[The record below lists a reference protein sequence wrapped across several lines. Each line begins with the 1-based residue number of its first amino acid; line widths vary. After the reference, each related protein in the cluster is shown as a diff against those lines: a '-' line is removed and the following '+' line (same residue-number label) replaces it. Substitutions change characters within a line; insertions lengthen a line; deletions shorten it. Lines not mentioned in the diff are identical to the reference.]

1 MFKIDVSSS
10 YERFGL
16 EKNPFTDLS
25 SEAIRDIEKI
35 HVSQEIDS
43 RIADIL
49 SDVIGESSG
58 IALSIVGPL
67 GSGKT
72 QRLKGVH
79 KLVQESGGMSIY
91 QKIDS
96 NDIIKT
102 TLDIFS
108 YFSEYEDEVEAE
120 QPLEEVPITEGS
132 EFGEEAYELPQQ
144 QEELSF
150 FQKLKRLF
158 SKEEKV
164 APPVQ
169 EYEEYELTRANYNSQ
184 DIGNQLID
192 YLGEYKRSAL
202 LLDEMENILTA
213 PNTDLILFFEFLREF
228 ISNMPESS
236 VFIMTC
242 TKNAYDKIRE
252 INPAFVAR
260 LHNELFSEPLS
271 DERAIKLVQ
280 KRIEYN
286 RKKSIPNPLF
296 PFEESAII
304 LANSMSKGNPRDLL
318 KLLHTTLFTATRDN
332 FVEFIDDRYLAKVL
346 TGPSSIE
353 DYIRRVPSDL
363 RDDVRIIIEKYGG
376 GPVTYIQLAKDT
388 QESVTKQYTKL
399 EELVAMGILVSEK
412 GKYQINSSVIQMVR
426 ASIRKE
432 SEKPREGKKETKK

>member
-1 MFKIDVSSS
+1 MFKIDTTPS

-49 SDVIGESSG
+49 SDVIGENSG
-58 IALSIVGPL
+58 IALSIVGAL

-79 KLVQESGGMSIY
+79 KLIQESGGMSIY

-108 YFSEYEDEVEAE
+108 YFSDYEEEEEELQQVVEELPPEESMHEEETLAPPYQEQKLSFFERIKRFFSRQPKVEEPIEYED
-120 QPLEEVPITEGS
+120 S
-132 EFGEEAYELPQQ
+132 
-144 QEELSF
+144 ELS
-150 FQKLKRLF
+150 R
-158 SKEEKV
+158 E
-164 APPVQ
+164 
-169 EYEEYELTRANYNSQ
+169 NYNSQ
-184 DIGNQLID
+184 DIGNQLIN

-202 LLDEMENILTA
+202 ILDEMENILTA
-213 PNTDLILFFEFLREF
+213 SNTDLILFFEFLREF
-228 ISNMPESS
+228 ISNMPESC
-236 VFIMTC
+236 VFIMAC
-242 TKNAYDKIRE
+242 TNNAYDRIRE

-280 KRIEYN
+280 KRLEYN
-286 RKKSIPNPLF
+286 RRKSIINPLY
-296 PFEESAII
+296 PFEESAIV
-304 LANSMSKGNPRDLL
+304 LANSMAKGNPRELL
-318 KLLHTTLFTATRDN
+318 KLLHTVLFTATRDN

-346 TGPSSIE
+346 SGPSSIE
-353 DYIRRVPSDL
+353 EYIRRVPSDL
-363 RDDVRIIIEKYGG
+363 REDVRIIIEKYGG

-399 EELVAMGILVSEK
+399 EELVAMGILTSEK

-426 ASIRKE
+426 AAIRKE
-432 SEKPREGKKETKK
+432 KDSKGKEEKK

>member
-1 MFKIDVSSS
+1 MFRIDTTSS

-16 EKNPFTDLS
+16 DKNPFTDLS

-35 HVSQEIDS
+35 HISQEIDS

-49 SDVIGESSG
+49 SDVIGENSG
-58 IALSIVGPL
+58 IALSLVGAL

-79 KLVQESGGMSIY
+79 KLIQESGGMSIY

-108 YFSEYEDEVEAE
+108 YFSEYEEDEME
-120 QPLEEVPITEGS
+120 QVIEEEIVPEEPPS
-132 EFGEEAYELPQQ
+132 EEEAYMEPYP
-144 QEELSF
+144 EEKLSF
-150 FQKLKRLF
+150 FGRIKRFF
-158 SKEEKV
+158 SR
-164 APPVQ
+164 AGRQSYQ
-169 EYEEYELTRANYNSQ
+169 EDYDDSELTRENYHSQ
-184 DIGNQLID
+184 DIGNQLIE

-202 LLDEMENILTA
+202 ILDEMENLLTA
-213 PNTDLILFFEFLREF
+213 SNTDLILFFEFLRQF
-228 ISNMPESS
+228 ISDMPESS
-236 VFIMTC
+236 IFIMAC
-242 TKNAYDKIRE
+242 TNNAYERIKE

-260 LHNELFSEPLS
+260 LHNELFSEPLT

-280 KRIEYN
+280 KRLEYN
-286 RKKSIPNPLF
+286 RKKSIINPLY
-296 PFEESAII
+296 PLEESAIV
-304 LANSMSKGNPRDLL
+304 LANSMAKGNPRELL
-318 KLLHTTLFTATRDN
+318 KLLHTVLFTATRDN

-353 DYIRRVPSDL
+353 EYIRRVPSDL
-363 RDDVRIIIEKYGG
+363 REDVKIIIEKYGG

-399 EELVAMGILVSEK
+399 EELVAMGILTSEK

-426 ASIRKE
+426 AAIRKE
-432 SEKPREGKKETKK
+432 KDTKKEEKK

>member
-49 SDVIGESSG
+49 SDVIGENSG
-58 IALSIVGPL
+58 IALSLVGPL

-79 KLVQESGGMSIY
+79 KLIQESGGMSIY

-108 YFSEYEDEVEAE
+108 YFSEYEEEEGIE
-120 QPLEEVPITEGS
+120 QSVEEVAIAEES
-132 EFGEEAYELPQQ
+132 EFGEGAYEQPY
-144 QEELSF
+144 QEEKLSF
-150 FQKLKRLF
+150 FQKIKRFF
-158 SKEEKV
+158 SGGARS
-164 APPVQ
+164 APVVE
-169 EYEEYELTRANYNSQ
+169 EYEDSELTRANYNSQ

-202 LLDEMENILTA
+202 IIDEMENILTA
-213 PNTDLILFFEFLREF
+213 PNTDLILFFEFIREF

-236 VFIMTC
+236 VFIMAC
-242 TKNAYDKIRE
+242 TNNAYDRIRE

-280 KRIEYN
+280 KRLEYS
-286 RKKSIPNPLF
+286 RRKSIINPLY
-296 PFEESAII
+296 PFEESAIV
-304 LANSMSKGNPRDLL
+304 LANSMAKGNPRDLL

-346 TGPSSIE
+346 TGPSSVE
-353 DYIRRVPSDL
+353 EYIRRVPSDL
-363 RDDVRIIIEKYGG
+363 REDVRIIIEKYGG

-399 EELVAMGILVSEK
+399 EELVAMGILSSEK

-426 ASIRKE
+426 ASIRRE
-432 SEKPREGKKETKK
+432 SEKPKESKKETKK

>member
-58 IALSIVGPL
+58 IALSLVGPL

-79 KLVQESGGMSIY
+79 KLIQESGGMSIY

-108 YFSEYEDEVEAE
+108 YFSEYEDEEPVEP
-120 QPLEEVPITEGS
+120 PLEEVAITE
-132 EFGEEAYELPQQ
+132 EAMYEHPYQ
-144 QEELSF
+144 QEKLSF
-150 FQKLKRLF
+150 FEKIKRFF
-158 SKEEKV
+158 SREKAV
-164 APPVQ
+164 PII
-169 EYEEYELTRANYNSQ
+169 EEYDDSELTRANYNSQ

-202 LLDEMENILTA
+202 IVDEMENILTA
-213 PNTDLILFFEFLREF
+213 SNTDLILFFEFLREF

-236 VFIMTC
+236 VFIMAC
-242 TKNAYDKIRE
+242 TNNAYERIRE

-280 KRIEYN
+280 KRLEYN
-286 RKKSIPNPLF
+286 RRKSIINPLY
-296 PFEESAII
+296 PFEESAIV
-304 LANSMSKGNPRDLL
+304 LANSMAKGNPRELL

-346 TGPSSIE
+346 TGPSSVE
-353 DYIRRVPSDL
+353 EYIRRVPSDL
-363 RDDVRIIIEKYGG
+363 REDVRIIIEKYGG

-388 QESVTKQYTKL
+388 QDSVTKQYTKL
-399 EELVAMGILVSEK
+399 EELVAMGILTSEK

-432 SEKPREGKKETKK
+432 SDKAKEGKKETKK

>member
-58 IALSIVGPL
+58 IALSLVGPL

-79 KLVQESGGMSIY
+79 KLIQESGGMSIY

-108 YFSEYEDEVEAE
+108 YFSEYEDEEPVE
-120 QPLEEVPITEGS
+120 QSLEEVAITE
-132 EFGEEAYELPQQ
+132 ETMYEQPY
-144 QEELSF
+144 QEEKLSF
-150 FQKLKRLF
+150 FEKIKRFF
-158 SKEEKV
+158 SREKAV
-164 APPVQ
+164 PIVE
-169 EYEEYELTRANYNSQ
+169 EYEDSELTRANYNSQ

-202 LLDEMENILTA
+202 IVDEMENILTA
-213 PNTDLILFFEFLREF
+213 SNTDLILFFEFLREF

-236 VFIMTC
+236 VFIMAC
-242 TKNAYDKIRE
+242 TNNAYERIRE

-260 LHNELFSEPLS
+260 LHNELFSEPLP

-280 KRIEYN
+280 KRLEYN
-286 RKKSIPNPLF
+286 RRKSIINPLY
-296 PFEESAII
+296 PFEESAIV
-304 LANSMSKGNPRDLL
+304 LANSMAKGNPRELL

-346 TGPSSIE
+346 TGPSSVE
-353 DYIRRVPSDL
+353 EYIRRVPSDL
-363 RDDVRIIIEKYGG
+363 REDVRIIIEKYGG

-399 EELVAMGILVSEK
+399 EELVAMGILTSEK

-432 SEKPREGKKETKK
+432 SDKAKEGKKETKK

>member
-1 MFKIDVSSS
+1 MFKIDASSS
-10 YERFGL
+10 YEKYGL

-25 SEAIRDIEKI
+25 SEAIRDIERI

-49 SDVIGESSG
+49 SDVIGENSG
-58 IALSIVGPL
+58 IALALIGQL

-79 KLVQESGGMSIY
+79 KLIQESGGMSIY

-108 YFSEYEDEVEAE
+108 YFSEYEEEPEQYVE
-120 QPLEEVPITEGS
+120 EEVIPEEGIEDQQS
-132 EFGEEAYELPQQ
+132 LLQQYPEEK
-144 QEELSF
+144 LSF
-150 FQKLKRLF
+150 FQKIKRFF
-158 SKEEKV
+158 SREKV
-164 APPVQ
+164 TAPIIEQP
-169 EYEEYELTRANYNSQ
+169 EDTELTRENYNSQ

-202 LLDEMENILTA
+202 IIDEMENILSA
-213 PNTDLILFFEFLREF
+213 SNTDLILFFEFLREF
-228 ISNMPESS
+228 ISNMPESC
-236 VFIMTC
+236 VFIMAC
-242 TKNAYDKIRE
+242 TNNAFERIKE

-260 LHNELFSEPLS
+260 LHNELFSEPLT

-280 KRIEYN
+280 KRLEYN
-286 RKKSIPNPLF
+286 RKKSIVNPLY
-296 PFEESAII
+296 PFEESAIV

-318 KLLHTTLFTATRDN
+318 KLLHTVLFTATRDN
-332 FVEFIDDRYLAKVL
+332 FIEFIDDRYLAKIL
-346 TGPSSIE
+346 TGPTSIDE
-353 DYIRRVPSDL
+353 YIRRVPSDL
-363 RDDVRIIIEKYGG
+363 REDVRIIIEKYGG

-399 EELVAMGILVSEK
+399 EELVAMGILTSSK

-426 ASIRKE
+426 AAISKE
-432 SEKPREGKKETKK
+432 NTKKKKEEKN

>member
-1 MFKIDVSSS
+1 MFKIDASSS
-10 YERFGL
+10 YEKYGL

-25 SEAIRDIEKI
+25 SEAIRDIERI

-49 SDVIGESSG
+49 SDVIGENSG
-58 IALSIVGPL
+58 IALALIGQL

-79 KLVQESGGMSIY
+79 KLIQESGGMSIY

-108 YFSEYEDEVEAE
+108 YFSEYEEEPEQYVE
-120 QPLEEVPITEGS
+120 EEVIPEEGIEDQQS
-132 EFGEEAYELPQQ
+132 LLQQYPEEK
-144 QEELSF
+144 LSF
-150 FQKLKRLF
+150 FQRIKRFF
-158 SKEEKV
+158 SREKV
-164 APPVQ
+164 TAPIIEQP
-169 EYEEYELTRANYNSQ
+169 EDTELTRENYNSQ

-202 LLDEMENILTA
+202 IIDEMENILSA
-213 PNTDLILFFEFLREF
+213 SNTDLILFFEFLREF
-228 ISNMPESS
+228 ISNMPESC
-236 VFIMTC
+236 VFIMAC
-242 TKNAYDKIRE
+242 TNNAFERIKE

-260 LHNELFSEPLS
+260 LHNELFSEPLT

-280 KRIEYN
+280 KRLEYN
-286 RKKSIPNPLF
+286 RKKSIVNPLY
-296 PFEESAII
+296 PFEESAIV

-318 KLLHTTLFTATRDN
+318 KLLHTVLFTATRDN
-332 FVEFIDDRYLAKVL
+332 FIEFIDDRYLAKIL
-346 TGPSSIE
+346 TGPTSIDE
-353 DYIRRVPSDL
+353 YIRRVPSDL
-363 RDDVRIIIEKYGG
+363 REDVRIIIEKYGG

-399 EELVAMGILVSEK
+399 EELVAMGILTSSK

-426 ASIRKE
+426 AAISKE
-432 SEKPREGKKETKK
+432 NTKKKKEEKN

>member
-49 SDVIGESSG
+49 SDVIGENSG
-58 IALSIVGPL
+58 IALSLVGPL

-79 KLVQESGGMSIY
+79 KLIQESGGMSIY

-108 YFSEYEDEVEAE
+108 YFSEYDEEEIE
-120 QPLEEVPITEGS
+120 QPVEEVAIAEES
-132 EFGEEAYELPQQ
+132 EFGEGAYEQPY
-144 QEELSF
+144 QEEKLSF
-150 FQKLKRLF
+150 FQKIKRFF
-158 SKEEKV
+158 SGGARS
-164 APPVQ
+164 APIVE
-169 EYEEYELTRANYNSQ
+169 EYEDSELTRANYNSQ

-202 LLDEMENILTA
+202 IIDEMENILTA
-213 PNTDLILFFEFLREF
+213 PNTDLILFFEFIREF

-236 VFIMTC
+236 VFIMAC
-242 TKNAYDKIRE
+242 TNNAYDRIRE

-280 KRIEYN
+280 KRLEYS
-286 RKKSIPNPLF
+286 RRKSIINPLY
-296 PFEESAII
+296 PFEESAIV
-304 LANSMSKGNPRDLL
+304 LANSMAKGNPRDLL

-346 TGPSSIE
+346 TGPSSVE
-353 DYIRRVPSDL
+353 EYIRRVPSDL
-363 RDDVRIIIEKYGG
+363 REDVRIIIEKYGG

-399 EELVAMGILVSEK
+399 EELVAMGILSSEK

-432 SEKPREGKKETKK
+432 SERPKESKKETKK

>member
-1 MFKIDVSSS
+1 MFRIDVSSS

-16 EKNPFTDLS
+16 ERNPFTDLS

-49 SDVIGESSG
+49 SDVIGENSG
-58 IALSIVGPL
+58 IALSLVGSL

-79 KLVQESGGMSIY
+79 KLIQESGGMSIY

-102 TLDIFS
+102 TLEIFS
-108 YFSEYEDEVEAE
+108 YFSEFEDEEDTGISQE
-120 QPLEEVPITEGS
+120 SELE
-132 EFGEEAYELPQQ
+132 GETYTPTY
-144 QEELSF
+144 QEENLSF
-150 FQKLKRLF
+150 FQKIKRLF
-158 SKEEKV
+158 SGERKFVPISDESDDS
-164 APPVQ
+164 
-169 EYEEYELTRANYNSQ
+169 ELTRANYNSQ

-202 LLDEMENILTA
+202 ILDEMENLLTA
-213 PNTDLILFFEFLREF
+213 SNTDLILFFEFLREF
-228 ISNMPESS
+228 ISNMPDSC
-236 VFIMTC
+236 VFIMAC
-242 TKNAYDKIRE
+242 TNNAYDKIKE
-252 INPAFVAR
+252 ISPAFVAR
-260 LHNELFSEPLS
+260 LHNELYSEPLS

-280 KRIEYN
+280 KRIEYH
-286 RKKSIPNPLF
+286 RRKSIVSPLY

-304 LANSMSKGNPRDLL
+304 LANSMSKGNPRELL

-346 TGPSSIE
+346 TGPSSVE
-353 DYIRRVPSDL
+353 EYIRRVPSDL
-363 RDDVRIIIEKYGG
+363 REDVRIIIEKYGG

-399 EELVAMGILVSEK
+399 EELVAMGILTSSK

-432 SEKPREGKKETKK
+432 FDKTKDAKKETKK

>member
-49 SDVIGESSG
+49 SDVIGENSG
-58 IALSIVGPL
+58 IALSLVGPL

-79 KLVQESGGMSIY
+79 KLIQESGGMSIY

-108 YFSEYEDEVEAE
+108 YFSEYEEEVE
-120 QPLEEVPITEGS
+120 QPVEEVAEL
-132 EFGEEAYELPQQ
+132 GEEAYAEPY
-144 QEELSF
+144 QEENLSF
-150 FQKLKRLF
+150 FQKIKRFF
-158 SKEEKV
+158 SGGRKA
-164 APPVQ
+164 APVVE
-169 EYEEYELTRANYNSQ
+169 EYEDSELTRANYNSQ

-202 LLDEMENILTA
+202 IVDEMENILTA
-213 PNTDLILFFEFLREF
+213 SNTDLILFFEFLREF

-236 VFIMTC
+236 VFIMAC
-242 TKNAYDKIRE
+242 TNNAYERIRE

-260 LHNELFSEPLS
+260 LHNELFSEPLT

-280 KRIEYN
+280 KRLEYN
-286 RKKSIPNPLF
+286 RKKSIINPLF
-296 PFEESAII
+296 PFEESAIV
-304 LANSMSKGNPRDLL
+304 LANSMAKGNPRELL

-346 TGPSSIE
+346 TGPSSVE
-353 DYIRRVPSDL
+353 EYIRRVPSDL
-363 RDDVRIIIEKYGG
+363 REDVRIIIEKYGG

-399 EELVAMGILVSEK
+399 EELVAMGILTSEK

-432 SEKPREGKKETKK
+432 SDKSKESKKETKK

>member
-49 SDVIGESSG
+49 SDVIGENSG
-58 IALSIVGPL
+58 IALSLVGPL

-79 KLVQESGGMSIY
+79 KLIQESGGMSIY

-108 YFSEYEDEVEAE
+108 YFSDYEDE
-120 QPLEEVPITEGS
+120 EEVQQPVE
-132 EFGEEAYELPQQ
+132 EVAELGEETYAESY
-144 QEELSF
+144 QEENLSF
-150 FQKLKRLF
+150 FQKIKRFF
-158 SKEEKV
+158 SRGEKA
-164 APPVQ
+164 APVVE
-169 EYEEYELTRANYNSQ
+169 EYEDSELTRANYNSQ

-202 LLDEMENILTA
+202 IVDEMENILTA
-213 PNTDLILFFEFLREF
+213 SNTDLILFFEFLREF

-236 VFIMTC
+236 VFIMAC
-242 TKNAYDKIRE
+242 TNNAYERIRE

-260 LHNELFSEPLS
+260 LHNELFSEPLT

-280 KRIEYN
+280 KRLEYN
-286 RKKSIPNPLF
+286 RRKSIINPLF
-296 PFEESAII
+296 PFEESAIV
-304 LANSMSKGNPRDLL
+304 LANSMAKGNPRELL

-346 TGPSSIE
+346 TGPSSVE
-353 DYIRRVPSDL
+353 EYIRRVPSDL
-363 RDDVRIIIEKYGG
+363 REDVRIIIEKYGG

-432 SEKPREGKKETKK
+432 SDKSKESKKETKK

>member
-1 MFKIDVSSS
+1 MFKIDASSS
-10 YERFGL
+10 YEKYGL

-25 SEAIRDIEKI
+25 SEAIRDIERI

-49 SDVIGESSG
+49 SDVIGENSG
-58 IALSIVGPL
+58 IALALIGQL

-79 KLVQESGGMSIY
+79 KLIQESGGMSIY

-108 YFSEYEDEVEAE
+108 YFSEYEEEPEQYVE
-120 QPLEEVPITEGS
+120 EEVIPEEGIEDQQS
-132 EFGEEAYELPQQ
+132 LLQQYPEEK
-144 QEELSF
+144 LSF
-150 FQKLKRLF
+150 FQRIKRFF
-158 SKEEKV
+158 SREKV
-164 APPVQ
+164 TTPIIEQP
-169 EYEEYELTRANYNSQ
+169 EDTELTRENYNSQ

-202 LLDEMENILTA
+202 IIDEMENILSA
-213 PNTDLILFFEFLREF
+213 SNTDLILFFEFLREF
-228 ISNMPESS
+228 ISNMPESC
-236 VFIMTC
+236 VFIMAC
-242 TKNAYDKIRE
+242 TNNAFERIKE

-260 LHNELFSEPLS
+260 LHNELFSEPLT

-280 KRIEYN
+280 KRLEYN
-286 RKKSIPNPLF
+286 RKKSIVNPLY
-296 PFEESAII
+296 PFEESAIV

-318 KLLHTTLFTATRDN
+318 KLLHTVLFTATRDN
-332 FVEFIDDRYLAKVL
+332 FIEFIDDRYLAKIL
-346 TGPSSIE
+346 TGPTSIDE
-353 DYIRRVPSDL
+353 YIRRVPSDL
-363 RDDVRIIIEKYGG
+363 REDVRIIIEKYGG

-399 EELVAMGILVSEK
+399 EELVAMGILTSSK

-426 ASIRKE
+426 AAISKE
-432 SEKPREGKKETKK
+432 STKKKKEEKN

>member
-49 SDVIGESSG
+49 SDVIGENSG
-58 IALSIVGPL
+58 IALSLVGPL

-79 KLVQESGGMSIY
+79 KLIQESGGMSIY

-108 YFSEYEDEVEAE
+108 YFSEYEEEEEIE
-120 QPLEEVPITEGS
+120 QPLEEVAIAEES
-132 EFGEEAYELPQQ
+132 EFGEGAYEQPY
-144 QEELSF
+144 QEEKLSF
-150 FQKLKRLF
+150 FQKIKRFF
-158 SKEEKV
+158 SGGARS
-164 APPVQ
+164 APVVE
-169 EYEEYELTRANYNSQ
+169 EYEDSELTRANYNSQ

-202 LLDEMENILTA
+202 IIDEMENILTA
-213 PNTDLILFFEFLREF
+213 PNTDLILFFEFIREF

-236 VFIMTC
+236 VFIMAC
-242 TKNAYDKIRE
+242 TNNAYDRIRE

-280 KRIEYN
+280 KRLEYS
-286 RKKSIPNPLF
+286 RRKSIINPLY
-296 PFEESAII
+296 PFEESAIV
-304 LANSMSKGNPRDLL
+304 LANSMAKGNPRDLL

-346 TGPSSIE
+346 TGPSSVE
-353 DYIRRVPSDL
+353 EYIRRVPSDL
-363 RDDVRIIIEKYGG
+363 REDVRIIIEKYGG

-399 EELVAMGILVSEK
+399 EELVAMGILSSEK

-426 ASIRKE
+426 ASIRRE
-432 SEKPREGKKETKK
+432 SEKPKESKKETKK

>member
-58 IALSIVGPL
+58 IALSLVGPL

-79 KLVQESGGMSIY
+79 KLIQESGGMSIY

-108 YFSEYEDEVEAE
+108 YFSDYEEEGEVQ
-120 QPLEEVPITEGS
+120 QPLEEATEES
-132 EFGEEAYELPQQ
+132 DLGEGTYAEPY
-144 QEELSF
+144 QEEKLSF
-150 FQKLKRLF
+150 FQKIKRFF
-158 SKEEKV
+158 SGGAKS
-164 APPVQ
+164 APVVE
-169 EYEEYELTRANYNSQ
+169 EYEDSELTRANYNSQ

-202 LLDEMENILTA
+202 IVDEMENILTA
-213 PNTDLILFFEFLREF
+213 SNTDLILFFEFLREF

-236 VFIMTC
+236 VFIMAC
-242 TKNAYDKIRE
+242 TNNAYERIRE
-252 INPAFVAR
+252 INPAFIAR

-280 KRIEYN
+280 KRLEYN
-286 RKKSIPNPLF
+286 RRKSIINPLF
-296 PFEESAII
+296 PFEESAIV
-304 LANSMSKGNPRDLL
+304 LANSMAKGNPRDLL

-346 TGPSSIE
+346 TGPSSVE
-353 DYIRRVPSDL
+353 EYIRRVPLDL
-363 RDDVRIIIEKYGG
+363 REDVRIIIEKYGG

-432 SEKPREGKKETKK
+432 SDKAKESKKETKK

>member
-49 SDVIGESSG
+49 SDVIGENSG
-58 IALSIVGPL
+58 IALSLVGPL

-79 KLVQESGGMSIY
+79 KLIQESGGMSIY

-108 YFSEYEDEVEAE
+108 YFSDYEDEEEVQ
-120 QPLEEVPITEGS
+120 QPLEEVAEL
-132 EFGEEAYELPQQ
+132 GEEAYAEPY
-144 QEELSF
+144 QEENLSF
-150 FQKLKRLF
+150 FQKIKRFF
-158 SKEEKV
+158 SGGPKA
-164 APPVQ
+164 APVVE
-169 EYEEYELTRANYNSQ
+169 EYEDSELTRANYNSQ

-202 LLDEMENILTA
+202 IVDEMENILTA
-213 PNTDLILFFEFLREF
+213 SNTDLILFFEFLREF

-236 VFIMTC
+236 VFIMAC
-242 TKNAYDKIRE
+242 TNNAYERIRE

-260 LHNELFSEPLS
+260 LHNELFSEPLT

-280 KRIEYN
+280 KRLEYN
-286 RKKSIPNPLF
+286 RRKSIINPLF
-296 PFEESAII
+296 PFEESAIV
-304 LANSMSKGNPRDLL
+304 LANSMSKGNPRELL

-346 TGPSSIE
+346 TGPSSVE
-353 DYIRRVPSDL
+353 EYIRRVPSDL
-363 RDDVRIIIEKYGG
+363 REDVRIIIEKYGG

-399 EELVAMGILVSEK
+399 EELVAMGILTSEK

-432 SEKPREGKKETKK
+432 SDKSKESKKETKK

>member
-1 MFKIDVSSS
+1 MFKIDASSS
-10 YERFGL
+10 YEKYGL

-25 SEAIRDIEKI
+25 SEAIRDIERI

-49 SDVIGESSG
+49 SDVIGENSG
-58 IALSIVGPL
+58 IALALIGQL

-79 KLVQESGGMSIY
+79 KLIQESGGMSIY

-108 YFSEYEDEVEAE
+108 YFSEYEEEPEQYVE
-120 QPLEEVPITEGS
+120 EEVIPEEGIEDQQS
-132 EFGEEAYELPQQ
+132 LLQQYPEEK
-144 QEELSF
+144 LSF
-150 FQKLKRLF
+150 FQRIKRFF
-158 SKEEKV
+158 SREKV
-164 APPVQ
+164 TAPIIEQP
-169 EYEEYELTRANYNSQ
+169 EDTELTRENYNSQ

-202 LLDEMENILTA
+202 IIDEMENILSA
-213 PNTDLILFFEFLREF
+213 SNTDLILFFEFLREF
-228 ISNMPESS
+228 ISNMPESC
-236 VFIMTC
+236 VFIMAC
-242 TKNAYDKIRE
+242 TNNAFERIKE

-260 LHNELFSEPLS
+260 LHNELFSEPLT

-280 KRIEYN
+280 KRLEYN
-286 RKKSIPNPLF
+286 RKKSIVNPLY
-296 PFEESAII
+296 PFEESAIV

-318 KLLHTTLFTATRDN
+318 KLLHTVLFTATRDN
-332 FVEFIDDRYLAKVL
+332 FIEFIDDRYLAKIL
-346 TGPSSIE
+346 TGPTSIDE
-353 DYIRRVPSDL
+353 YIRRVPSDL
-363 RDDVRIIIEKYGG
+363 REDVRIIIEKYGG

-399 EELVAMGILVSEK
+399 EELVAMGILTSSK

-426 ASIRKE
+426 AAISKE
-432 SEKPREGKKETKK
+432 STKKKKEEKN

>member
-1 MFKIDVSSS
+1 MFKIDASSS
-10 YERFGL
+10 YEKYGL

-25 SEAIRDIEKI
+25 SEAIRDIERI

-49 SDVIGESSG
+49 SDVIGENSG
-58 IALSIVGPL
+58 IALALIGQL

-79 KLVQESGGMSIY
+79 KLIQESGGMSIY

-108 YFSEYEDEVEAE
+108 YFSEYEEEPEQYVE
-120 QPLEEVPITEGS
+120 EEVIP
-132 EFGEEAYELPQQ
+132 EERIEDQQ
-144 QEELSF
+144 SLLQQYPEEKLSF
-150 FQKLKRLF
+150 FQRIKRFF
-158 SKEEKV
+158 SREKV
-164 APPVQ
+164 TAPIIEQP
-169 EYEEYELTRANYNSQ
+169 EDTELTRENYNSQ

-202 LLDEMENILTA
+202 IIDEMENILSA
-213 PNTDLILFFEFLREF
+213 SNTDLILFFEFLREF
-228 ISNMPESS
+228 ISNMPESC
-236 VFIMTC
+236 VFIMAC
-242 TKNAYDKIRE
+242 TNNAFERIKE

-260 LHNELFSEPLS
+260 LHNELFSEPLT

-280 KRIEYN
+280 KRLEYN
-286 RKKSIPNPLF
+286 RKKSIVNPLY
-296 PFEESAII
+296 PFEESAIV

-318 KLLHTTLFTATRDN
+318 KLLHTVLFTATRDN
-332 FVEFIDDRYLAKVL
+332 FIEFIDDRYLAKIL
-346 TGPSSIE
+346 TGPTSIDE
-353 DYIRRVPSDL
+353 YIRRVPSDL
-363 RDDVRIIIEKYGG
+363 REDVRIIIEKYGG

-399 EELVAMGILVSEK
+399 EELVAMGILTSSK

-426 ASIRKE
+426 AAISKE
-432 SEKPREGKKETKK
+432 NTKKKKEEKN

>member
-1 MFKIDVSSS
+1 MFRIDVSSS

-16 EKNPFTDLS
+16 ERNPFTDLS

-49 SDVIGESSG
+49 SDVIGENSG
-58 IALSIVGPL
+58 IALSLVGSL

-72 QRLKGVH
+72 QRLKAVH
-79 KLVQESGGMSIY
+79 KLIQESGGMSIY

-102 TLDIFS
+102 TLEIFS
-108 YFSEYEDEVEAE
+108 YFSEFEDEEDTGISQE
-120 QPLEEVPITEGS
+120 SELE
-132 EFGEEAYELPQQ
+132 GETYTPTY
-144 QEELSF
+144 QEENLSF
-150 FQKLKRLF
+150 FQKIKRLF
-158 SKEEKV
+158 SGERKFVPIEE
-164 APPVQ
+164 
-169 EYEEYELTRANYNSQ
+169 ESDDSELTRANYNSQ

-202 LLDEMENILTA
+202 ILDEMENLLTA
-213 PNTDLILFFEFLREF
+213 SNTDLILFFEFLREF
-228 ISNMPESS
+228 ISNMPDSC
-236 VFIMTC
+236 VFIMAC
-242 TKNAYDKIRE
+242 TNNAYDKIKE
-252 INPAFVAR
+252 ISPAFVAR
-260 LHNELFSEPLS
+260 LHNELYSEPLS

-280 KRIEYN
+280 KRIEYH
-286 RKKSIPNPLF
+286 RRKSIVSPLY

-304 LANSMSKGNPRDLL
+304 LANSMSKGNPRELL

-346 TGPSSIE
+346 TGPSSVE
-353 DYIRRVPSDL
+353 EYIRRVPSDL
-363 RDDVRIIIEKYGG
+363 REDVRIIIEKYGG

-399 EELVAMGILVSEK
+399 EELVAMGILTSSK

-432 SEKPREGKKETKK
+432 FDKTKDAKKETKK

>member
-49 SDVIGESSG
+49 SDVIGENSG
-58 IALSIVGPL
+58 IALSLVGPL

-79 KLVQESGGMSIY
+79 KLIQESGGMSIY

-108 YFSEYEDEVEAE
+108 YFSEYEEEEGIE
-120 QPLEEVPITEGS
+120 QSVEEVAIAEES
-132 EFGEEAYELPQQ
+132 EFGEGAYEQLY
-144 QEELSF
+144 QEEKLSF
-150 FQKLKRLF
+150 FQKIKRFF
-158 SKEEKV
+158 SGGARS
-164 APPVQ
+164 APVVE
-169 EYEEYELTRANYNSQ
+169 EYEDSELTRANYNSQ

-202 LLDEMENILTA
+202 IIDEMENILTA
-213 PNTDLILFFEFLREF
+213 PNTDLILFFEFIREF

-236 VFIMTC
+236 VFIMAC
-242 TKNAYDKIRE
+242 TNNAYDRIRE

-280 KRIEYN
+280 KRLEYS
-286 RKKSIPNPLF
+286 RRKSIINPLY
-296 PFEESAII
+296 PFEESAIV
-304 LANSMSKGNPRDLL
+304 LANSMAKGNPRDLL

-346 TGPSSIE
+346 TGPSSVE
-353 DYIRRVPSDL
+353 EYIRRVPSDL
-363 RDDVRIIIEKYGG
+363 REDVRIIIEKYGG

-399 EELVAMGILVSEK
+399 EELVAMGILSSEK

-426 ASIRKE
+426 ASIRRE
-432 SEKPREGKKETKK
+432 SEKPKESKKETKK

>member
-1 MFKIDVSSS
+1 MFRIDTTSS

-16 EKNPFTDLS
+16 DKNPFTDLS

-35 HVSQEIDS
+35 HISQEIDS

-49 SDVIGESSG
+49 SDVIGENSG
-58 IALSIVGPL
+58 IALSLVGAL

-79 KLVQESGGMSIY
+79 KLIQESGGMSIY

-108 YFSEYEDEVEAE
+108 YFLEYEEDEME
-120 QPLEEVPITEGS
+120 QVIEEEIVPEEPPS
-132 EFGEEAYELPQQ
+132 EEEAYMEPYP
-144 QEELSF
+144 EEKLSF
-150 FQKLKRLF
+150 FGRIKRFF
-158 SKEEKV
+158 SR
-164 APPVQ
+164 AGRQSYQ
-169 EYEEYELTRANYNSQ
+169 EDYDDSELTRENYHSQ
-184 DIGNQLID
+184 DIGNQLIE

-202 LLDEMENILTA
+202 ILDEMENLLTA
-213 PNTDLILFFEFLREF
+213 SNTDLILFFEFLRQF
-228 ISNMPESS
+228 ISDMPESS
-236 VFIMTC
+236 IFIMAC
-242 TKNAYDKIRE
+242 TNNAYERIKE

-260 LHNELFSEPLS
+260 LHNELFSEPLT

-280 KRIEYN
+280 KRLEYN
-286 RKKSIPNPLF
+286 RKKSIINPLY
-296 PFEESAII
+296 PLEESAIV
-304 LANSMSKGNPRDLL
+304 LANSMAKGNPRELL
-318 KLLHTTLFTATRDN
+318 KLLHTVLFTATRDN

-353 DYIRRVPSDL
+353 EYIRRVPSDL
-363 RDDVRIIIEKYGG
+363 REDVKIIIEKYGG

-399 EELVAMGILVSEK
+399 EELVAMGILTSEK

-426 ASIRKE
+426 AAIRKE
-432 SEKPREGKKETKK
+432 KDTKKEEKK

>member
-49 SDVIGESSG
+49 SDVIGENSG
-58 IALSIVGPL
+58 IALSLVGPL

-79 KLVQESGGMSIY
+79 KLIQESGGMSIY

-108 YFSEYEDEVEAE
+108 YFSEYEDEEEA
-120 QPLEEVPITEGS
+120 QQTLEEVAGES
-132 EFGEEAYELPQQ
+132 ELGGEAYAEPY
-144 QEELSF
+144 QEENLSF
-150 FQKLKRLF
+150 FQKIKRFF
-158 SKEEKV
+158 SGKEKI
-164 APPVQ
+164 APVVE
-169 EYEEYELTRANYNSQ
+169 EYEDSELTRANYNSQ

-202 LLDEMENILTA
+202 IVDEMENILTA
-213 PNTDLILFFEFLREF
+213 SNTDLILFFEFLREF

-236 VFIMTC
+236 VFIMAC
-242 TKNAYDKIRE
+242 TNNAYERIRE

-260 LHNELFSEPLS
+260 LHNELFSEPLT
-271 DERAIKLVQ
+271 DERAVKLVQ
-280 KRIEYN
+280 KRLEYN
-286 RKKSIPNPLF
+286 RRKSIINPLY
-296 PFEESAII
+296 PFEESAIV
-304 LANSMSKGNPRDLL
+304 LANSMSKGNPRELL

-346 TGPSSIE
+346 TGPSSVE
-353 DYIRRVPSDL
+353 EYIRRVPSDL
-363 RDDVRIIIEKYGG
+363 REDVRIIIEKYGG

-399 EELVAMGILVSEK
+399 EELVAMGILTSEK

-432 SEKPREGKKETKK
+432 SDKSKESKKETKK

>member
-58 IALSIVGPL
+58 IALSLVGPL

-79 KLVQESGGMSIY
+79 KLIQESGGMSIY

-108 YFSEYEDEVEAE
+108 YFSDYEEEGEVQ
-120 QPLEEVPITEGS
+120 QPLEEATEES
-132 EFGEEAYELPQQ
+132 DLGEGTYAEPY
-144 QEELSF
+144 QEEKLSF
-150 FQKLKRLF
+150 FQKIKRFF
-158 SKEEKV
+158 SGGAKS
-164 APPVQ
+164 APVVE
-169 EYEEYELTRANYNSQ
+169 EYEDSELTRANYNSQ

-202 LLDEMENILTA
+202 IVDEMENILTA
-213 PNTDLILFFEFLREF
+213 SNTDLILFFEFLREF

-236 VFIMTC
+236 VFIMAC
-242 TKNAYDKIRE
+242 TNNAYERIRE

-280 KRIEYN
+280 KRLEYN
-286 RKKSIPNPLF
+286 RKKSIINPLF
-296 PFEESAII
+296 PFEESAIV
-304 LANSMSKGNPRDLL
+304 LANSMAKGNPRELL

-346 TGPSSIE
+346 TGPSSVE
-353 DYIRRVPSDL
+353 EYIRRVPSDL
-363 RDDVRIIIEKYGG
+363 REDVRIIIEKYGG

-432 SEKPREGKKETKK
+432 SDKSKESKKETKK

>member
-1 MFKIDVSSS
+1 MFKIDASSS
-10 YERFGL
+10 YEKYGL

-25 SEAIRDIEKI
+25 SEAIRDIERI

-49 SDVIGESSG
+49 SDVIGENSG
-58 IALSIVGPL
+58 IALALIGQL

-79 KLVQESGGMSIY
+79 KLIQESGGMSIY

-108 YFSEYEDEVEAE
+108 YFSEYEEEPEQYVE
-120 QPLEEVPITEGS
+120 EEVIPEEGI
-132 EFGEEAYELPQQ
+132 EDQQ
-144 QEELSF
+144 SLLQQYPKEKLSF
-150 FQKLKRLF
+150 FQRIKRFF
-158 SKEEKV
+158 SREKV
-164 APPVQ
+164 TAPIIEQP
-169 EYEEYELTRANYNSQ
+169 EDTELTRENYNSQ

-202 LLDEMENILTA
+202 IIDEMENILSA
-213 PNTDLILFFEFLREF
+213 SNTDLILFFEFLREF
-228 ISNMPESS
+228 ISNMPESC
-236 VFIMTC
+236 VFIMAC
-242 TKNAYDKIRE
+242 TNNAFERIKE

-260 LHNELFSEPLS
+260 LHNELFSEPLT

-280 KRIEYN
+280 KRLEYN
-286 RKKSIPNPLF
+286 RKKSIVNPLY
-296 PFEESAII
+296 PFEESAIV

-318 KLLHTTLFTATRDN
+318 KLLHTVLFTATRDN
-332 FVEFIDDRYLAKVL
+332 FIEFIDDRYLAKIL
-346 TGPSSIE
+346 TGPTSIDE
-353 DYIRRVPSDL
+353 YIRRVPSDL
-363 RDDVRIIIEKYGG
+363 REDVRIIIEKYGG

-399 EELVAMGILVSEK
+399 EELVAMGILTSSK

-426 ASIRKE
+426 AAISKE
-432 SEKPREGKKETKK
+432 NTKKKKEEKN

>member
-1 MFKIDVSSS
+1 MFKIDGSSS

-49 SDVIGESSG
+49 SDVIGENSG
-58 IALSIVGPL
+58 IALSLIGQL

-79 KLVQESGGMSIY
+79 KLIQESGGMSIY

-108 YFSEYEDEVEAE
+108 YFSEYEEPQEVV
-120 QPLEEVPITEGS
+120 EEVTS
-132 EFGEEAYELPQQ
+132 EEPEYEEEAYAASYP
-144 QEELSF
+144 EEKLSF
-150 FQKLKRLF
+150 FQKIKRFF
-158 SKEEKV
+158 SREKSISYT
-164 APPVQ
+164 A
-169 EYEEYELTRANYNSQ
+169 EDYDENELTRDNYNSQ

-202 LLDEMENILTA
+202 IIDEMENILTA
-213 PNTDLILFFEFLREF
+213 SNTDLILFFEFLREF

-236 VFIMTC
+236 VFIMAC
-242 TKNAYDKIRE
+242 TNNAYDRIKE

-260 LHNELFSEPLS
+260 LHNELFSEPLT

-280 KRIEYN
+280 KRLEYN
-286 RKKSIPNPLF
+286 RRKSIVNPLH

-304 LANSMSKGNPRDLL
+304 LANSMAKGNPRDLL
-318 KLLHTTLFTATRDN
+318 KLLHTVLFTATRDN
-332 FVEFIDDRYLAKVL
+332 FIEFIDDRYLAKVL
-346 TGPSSIE
+346 TGPSSIDE
-353 DYIRRVPSDL
+353 YIRRVPSDL
-363 RDDVRIIIEKYGG
+363 REDVRIIIEKYGG

-399 EELVAMGILVSEK
+399 EELVAMGILTSEK

-426 ASIRKE
+426 AAI
-432 SEKPREGKKETKK
+432 KKEYTKKGKEEKK

>member
-49 SDVIGESSG
+49 SDVIGENSG
-58 IALSIVGPL
+58 IALSLVGPL

-79 KLVQESGGMSIY
+79 KLIQESGGMSIY

-108 YFSEYEDEVEAE
+108 YFSDYEDEAQ
-120 QPLEEVPITEGS
+120 QPLEEVAEES
-132 EFGEEAYELPQQ
+132 ELGGEAYAEPY
-144 QEELSF
+144 QEENLSF
-150 FQKLKRLF
+150 FQKIKRFF
-158 SKEEKV
+158 SRGEKA
-164 APPVQ
+164 APVVE
-169 EYEEYELTRANYNSQ
+169 EYEDSELTRANYNSQ

-202 LLDEMENILTA
+202 IVDEMENILTA
-213 PNTDLILFFEFLREF
+213 SNTDLILFFEFLREF

-236 VFIMTC
+236 VFIMAC
-242 TKNAYDKIRE
+242 TNNAYERIRE

-280 KRIEYN
+280 KRLEYN
-286 RKKSIPNPLF
+286 RRKSIINPLY
-296 PFEESAII
+296 PFEESAIV
-304 LANSMSKGNPRDLL
+304 LANSMAKGNPRELL

-346 TGPSSIE
+346 TGPSSVE
-353 DYIRRVPSDL
+353 EYIRRVPSDL
-363 RDDVRIIIEKYGG
+363 REDVRIIIEKYGG

-399 EELVAMGILVSEK
+399 EELVAMGILTSEK

-432 SEKPREGKKETKK
+432 SDKSKESKKETKK

>member
-49 SDVIGESSG
+49 SDVIGENSG
-58 IALSIVGPL
+58 IALSLVGPL

-79 KLVQESGGMSIY
+79 KLIQESGGMSIY

-108 YFSEYEDEVEAE
+108 YFSDYEEEGEVQ
-120 QPLEEVPITEGS
+120 QPLEEATEES
-132 EFGEEAYELPQQ
+132 DLGEGTYAEPY
-144 QEELSF
+144 QEEKLSF
-150 FQKLKRLF
+150 FQKIKRFF
-158 SKEEKV
+158 SGGAKS
-164 APPVQ
+164 APVVE
-169 EYEEYELTRANYNSQ
+169 EYEDSELTRANYNSQ

-202 LLDEMENILTA
+202 IVDEMENILTA
-213 PNTDLILFFEFLREF
+213 SNTDLILFFEFLREF

-236 VFIMTC
+236 VFIMAC
-242 TKNAYDKIRE
+242 TNNAYERIRE

-280 KRIEYN
+280 KRLEYN
-286 RKKSIPNPLF
+286 RKKSIINPLF
-296 PFEESAII
+296 PFEESAIV
-304 LANSMSKGNPRDLL
+304 LANSMAKGNPRELL

-346 TGPSSIE
+346 TGPSSVE
-353 DYIRRVPSDL
+353 EYIRRVPSDL
-363 RDDVRIIIEKYGG
+363 REDVRIIIEKYGG

-432 SEKPREGKKETKK
+432 SDKSKESKKETKK

>member
-16 EKNPFTDLS
+16 EKNPFTYLS

-49 SDVIGESSG
+49 SDVIGENSG
-58 IALSIVGPL
+58 IALSLVGPL

-72 QRLKGVH
+72 QRLKGAH
-79 KLVQESGGMSIY
+79 KLIQESGGMSIY

-96 NDIIKT
+96 NDIIKI

-108 YFSEYEDEVEAE
+108 YFSEYEDEEEAQ
-120 QPLEEVPITEGS
+120 QPLEEATEL
-132 EFGEEAYELPQQ
+132 GEDAYAEPY
-144 QEELSF
+144 QEENLSF
-150 FQKLKRLF
+150 FQKIKRFF
-158 SKEEKV
+158 SGEAKFVPRVE
-164 APPVQ
+164 
-169 EYEEYELTRANYNSQ
+169 EYEDSELTRANYNSQ

-202 LLDEMENILTA
+202 IVDEMENILTA
-213 PNTDLILFFEFLREF
+213 SNTDLILFFEFLREF

-236 VFIMTC
+236 VFIMAC
-242 TKNAYDKIRE
+242 TNNAYERIRE
-252 INPAFVAR
+252 INPAFLAR
-260 LHNELFSEPLS
+260 LHNELFSEPLT

-280 KRIEYN
+280 KRLEYN
-286 RKKSIPNPLF
+286 RRKSIINPLF
-296 PFEESAII
+296 PFEESAIV
-304 LANSMSKGNPRDLL
+304 LANSMAKGNPRELL

-346 TGPSSIE
+346 TGPSSVE
-353 DYIRRVPSDL
+353 EYIRRVPSDL
-363 RDDVRIIIEKYGG
+363 REDVRIIIEKYGG

-388 QESVTKQYTKL
+388 QKSVTKQYTKL
-399 EELVAMGILVSEK
+399 EELVAMGILASEK
-412 GKYQINSSVIQMVR
+412 GKYQVNSSVIQMVR

-432 SEKPREGKKETKK
+432 NEKSKEGKKETKK

>member
-1 MFKIDVSSS
+1 MFRIDVSSS

-49 SDVIGESSG
+49 SDVIGENSG
-58 IALSIVGPL
+58 IALALVGPL

-72 QRLKGVH
+72 QRLKGIH
-79 KLVQESGGMSIY
+79 KLIQESGGMSIY

-96 NDIIKT
+96 NDIIKA

-108 YFSEYEDEVEAE
+108 YFSEYDEEEVQQPIEEVTAVEDSELEEQAYE
-120 QPLEEVPITEGS
+120 QPYPE
-132 EFGEEAYELPQQ
+132 QK
-144 QEELSF
+144 LSF
-150 FQKLKRLF
+150 FDKIKRFF
-158 SKEEKV
+158 SGEPKFV
-164 APPVQ
+164 PVVE
-169 EYEEYELTRANYNSQ
+169 EYEDIELTRANYNSQ

-202 LLDEMENILTA
+202 IIDEMENILSA
-213 PNTDLILFFEFLREF
+213 SNTDLILFFEFLREF

-236 VFIMTC
+236 VFIMAC
-242 TKNAYDKIRE
+242 TNNAYDKIKE
-252 INPAFVAR
+252 INPAFTAR

-280 KRIEYN
+280 KRLEYT
-286 RKKSIPNPLF
+286 RKKSIVNPLY

-304 LANSMSKGNPRDLL
+304 LANSMSKGNPRELL

-332 FVEFIDDRYLAKVL
+332 FVEFIDDRYVAKVL
-346 TGPSSIE
+346 TGPSSVE
-353 DYIRRVPSDL
+353 EYIRRVPSDL
-363 RDDVRIIIEKYGG
+363 REDVRIIIEKYGG

-388 QESVTKQYTKL
+388 QEPVTKQYTKL
-399 EELVAMGILVSEK
+399 EELVAMGILTSSK
-412 GKYQINSSVIQMVR
+412 GKYQINNSVIQMVR

-432 SEKPREGKKETKK
+432 SEKPKEGKKETKK

>member
-1 MFKIDVSSS
+1 MFKIDISSS

-16 EKNPFTDLS
+16 DKNPFTDLS

-35 HVSQEIDS
+35 HVSQEVDS

-58 IALSIVGPL
+58 IALSLVGPL

-79 KLVQESGGMSIY
+79 KLIQESGGMSIY

-96 NDIIKT
+96 NDIIKV

-108 YFSEYEDEVEAE
+108 YFSEYEDE
-120 QPLEEVPITEGS
+120 EEVQQIHEEIVVPEETAFEEEG
-132 EFGEEAYELPQQ
+132 YEQDY
-144 QEELSF
+144 QEEKLSF
-150 FQKLKRLF
+150 FQKIKRFF
-158 SKEEKV
+158 SGGRKAGSSVE
-164 APPVQ
+164 
-169 EYEEYELTRANYNSQ
+169 EYEDSELTRANYDSQ

-202 LLDEMENILTA
+202 IIDEMENILTA
-213 PNTDLILFFEFLREF
+213 SNTDLILFFEFLREF

-236 VFIMTC
+236 VFIMAC
-242 TKNAYDKIRE
+242 TNNAYERIRE

-280 KRIEYN
+280 KRLEYN
-286 RKKSIPNPLF
+286 RKKSIINPLY
-296 PFEESAII
+296 PFEESAIV
-304 LANSMSKGNPRDLL
+304 LANSMAKGNPRDLL
-318 KLLHTTLFTATRDN
+318 KLLHTVLFTSTRDN

-346 TGPSSIE
+346 TGPSSIDE
-353 DYIRRVPSDL
+353 YIRRVPSDL
-363 RDDVRIIIEKYGG
+363 REDVRIIIEKYGG

-399 EELVAMGILVSEK
+399 EELVAMGILTSEK
-412 GKYQINSSVIQMVR
+412 GKYRINNSVIQMVR
-426 ASIRKE
+426 AAIRKE
-432 SEKPREGKKETKK
+432 SDKPKEGKKETKR

>member
-58 IALSIVGPL
+58 IALSLVGPL

-72 QRLKGVH
+72 QRLKGAH
-79 KLVQESGGMSIY
+79 KLIQESGGMSIY

-108 YFSEYEDEVEAE
+108 YFSEYEEEE
-120 QPLEEVPITEGS
+120 QPLEEVAVTEES
-132 EFGEEAYELPQQ
+132 ELGEASYEQLYP
-144 QEELSF
+144 EEKLSF
-150 FQKLKRLF
+150 FQKIKRFF
-158 SKEEKV
+158 SRGDKT
-164 APPVQ
+164 APIVE
-169 EYEEYELTRANYNSQ
+169 EYEDSELTRANYNSQ

-202 LLDEMENILTA
+202 IVDEMENILTA
-213 PNTDLILFFEFLREF
+213 SNTDLILFFEFLREF

-236 VFIMTC
+236 VFIMAC
-242 TKNAYDKIRE
+242 TNNAYERIRE
-252 INPAFVAR
+252 INPAFIAR

-280 KRIEYN
+280 KRLEYN
-286 RKKSIPNPLF
+286 RRKSIINPLF
-296 PFEESAII
+296 PFEESAIV
-304 LANSMSKGNPRDLL
+304 LANSMAKGNPRDLL

-346 TGPSSIE
+346 TGPSSVE
-353 DYIRRVPSDL
+353 EYIRRVPLDL
-363 RDDVRIIIEKYGG
+363 REDVRIIIEKYGG

-432 SEKPREGKKETKK
+432 SDKAKESKKETKK

>member
-1 MFKIDVSSS
+1 MFRIDTTSS

-16 EKNPFTDLS
+16 DKNPFTDLS

-35 HVSQEIDS
+35 HISQEIDS

-49 SDVIGESSG
+49 SDVIGENSG
-58 IALSIVGPL
+58 IALSLVGAL

-79 KLVQESGGMSIY
+79 KLIQESGGMSIY

-108 YFSEYEDEVEAE
+108 YFSEYEEDEME
-120 QPLEEVPITEGS
+120 QVIEEEIVPEEPPS
-132 EFGEEAYELPQQ
+132 EEEAYMEPYP
-144 QEELSF
+144 EEKLSF
-150 FQKLKRLF
+150 FGRIKRFF
-158 SKEEKV
+158 SR
-164 APPVQ
+164 AGRQSYQ
-169 EYEEYELTRANYNSQ
+169 EDYDDSELTRENYHSQ
-184 DIGNQLID
+184 DIGNQLIE

-202 LLDEMENILTA
+202 ILDEMENLLTA
-213 PNTDLILFFEFLREF
+213 SNTDLILFFEFLRQF
-228 ISNMPESS
+228 ISDMPESS
-236 VFIMTC
+236 IFIMAC
-242 TKNAYDKIRE
+242 TNNAYERIKE

-260 LHNELFSEPLS
+260 LHNELFSEPLT

-280 KRIEYN
+280 KRLEYN
-286 RKKSIPNPLF
+286 RKKSIINPLY
-296 PFEESAII
+296 PLEESAIV
-304 LANSMSKGNPRDLL
+304 LANSMAKGNPRELL
-318 KLLHTTLFTATRDN
+318 KLLHTVLFTATRDN
-332 FVEFIDDRYLAKVL
+332 FVEFIDYRYLAKVL

-353 DYIRRVPSDL
+353 EYIRRVPSDL
-363 RDDVRIIIEKYGG
+363 REDVKIIIEKYGG

-399 EELVAMGILVSEK
+399 EELVAMGILTSEK

-426 ASIRKE
+426 AAIRKE
-432 SEKPREGKKETKK
+432 KDTKKEEKK